1 MSDTKVESS
10 IVDDI
15 ANKYNSLNVDDN
27 LMELRDNNLKHYY
40 NLDIG
45 FLSDVDSKYNDKAH
59 IIYSK
64 YNSIDNSKILI
75 YNKDESDKLSLLLTE
90 IDSDIN
96 NLKETIKN
104 DLNTVIDYVDRV
116 ADGIDVSGITKE
128 SPLGILILNKYDAFK
143 MYSANLDLGDI
154 NGEMKRQSKR
164 LMYLKELDYL
174 INSYKNTDSKY
185 NRDNTRILINN
196 LYDIVGSYL
205 YLLTESEFEFT
216 KEAIKKILAYK
227 FDFVEKYLPTYKIIL
242 TKIWNSK
249 YTQDYY
255 FICNLD
261 LEKDNIYLMNKN
273 NYIYYDKSGYICDV
287 SKNFISYFNM
297 DNMEVISYPLPST
310 LSAKY
315 ELKIPNFDK
324 SKVNLKAMYTTLDNI
339 SFKSILPI
347 IKIN

>member
-27 LMELRDNNLKHYY
+27 LIELRDNNLKHYY

-75 YNKDESDKLSLLLTE
+75 YNKDDSDKLSLLLTE
-90 IDSDIN
+90 IDSDIY

-116 ADGIDVSGITKE
+116 DDGIDVSGITKE
-128 SPLGILILNKYDAFK
+128 SPLGILILNKYDALK
-143 MYSANLDLGDI
+143 IYSADLDLDDI
-154 NGEMKRQSKR
+154 NSAMKKQAKR

-174 INSYKNTDSKY
+174 INSYNNTNCKY
-185 NRDNTRILINN
+185 NRDNTSVLINN
-196 LYDIVGSYL
+196 LYEIVGRYL
-205 YLLTESEFEFT
+205 YMLTESEFEYT

-227 FDFVEKYLPTYKIIL
+227 FDFIDKYLPTYKVIL

-261 LEKDNIYLMNKN
+261 LDKDNIYLMNN
-273 NYIYYDKSGYICDV
+273 NNSECYEKSGYICDIP
-287 SKNFISYFNM
+287 KNFIIYFNM
-297 DNMEVISYPLPST
+297 DNMEVIKYPLPNT
-310 LSAKY
+310 LKDKY
-315 ELKIPNFDK
+315 ELEIPDFDK
-324 SKVNLKAMYTTLDNI
+324 SRVNLKAMYTTLDNVN
-339 SFKSILPI
+339 FKSILPI